1 MSVNRPLRSIVLGF
15 AMASLILWAL
25 AFASLSLDPHE
36 GVPGVLGAL
45 AGTCTV
51 LAAMTWFTLALRDRD
66 KDFLLKSMA
75 EDLRRR
81 AGNAPTLPLR
91 RVV

>member
-1 MSVNRPLRSIVLGF
+1 MSVNRPFRTVVICF
-15 AMASLILWAL
+15 AAASLILWAL
-25 AFASLSLDPHE
+25 AVASLWLKPGE
-36 GVPGVLGAL
+36 GVPGVLGTA

-75 EDLRRR
+75 DDLRQR
-81 AGNAPTLPLR
+81 AGKAPTLPLR